1 MVVGAQCRK
10 PEDVLVAQR
19 TRIGTHVVAR
29 PLAACLAVLLLSAGC
44 AASAKLAPT
53 LTSTL
58 APAANATVSPAPTL
72 AQPSRAPVPTL
83 PPPAHRAQ
91 TIHVLEE
98 PLAFHTVAAGGCT
111 STAGCKGDQL
121 IGSSRMLD
129 ADTHVDVGSFL
140 VKCVLLDPAKNRYH
154 CPANAIT
161 LTGRGQIVFDETF
174 NLGGPWDPVP
184 WPIISGTGEFLGA
197 TGSVTSPKDS
207 TWSYGDFVITITG

>member
-1 MVVGAQCRK
+1 VLHGRVADDVVHR
-10 PEDVLVAQR
+10 
-19 TRIGTHVVAR
+19 
-29 PLAACLAVLLLSAGC
+29 LAVGLAVLILSAGC
-44 AASAKLAPT
+44 AGNTGLAPT
-53 LTSTL
+53 PTSTL
-58 APAANATVSPAPTL
+58 APAASATVTAAPTKMPT
-72 AQPSRAPVPTL
+72 ATPRPVTTL

-98 PLAFHTVAAGGCT
+98 PLSFHTVAAGGCT

-121 IGSSRMLD
+121 IGSSRMVD

-154 CPANAIT
+154 CPANSIT

-207 TWSYGDFVITITG
+207 TWPYGDFVISITG